1 MLCCLLL
8 CLPQAANSQTTT
20 NPDDGPD
27 VSLETDGIITNGLC
41 NAASNSHVNILT
53 GDNHNWGAGDV
64 LQFGAC
70 NDTFAIAIGINA
82 ALAEAGSGISLD
94 KVHYKWQW
102 INGCFNVT
110 KPDGTTIYC
119 DQDIENRLDENF
131 KPTGEF
137 ADQFDDLKV
146 VVTITDSSGDL
157 VETRTYDYDTWF
169 HWHEENAHSDNEVQ
183 EGNSIWQVT
192 EDVIELFNHSTG
204 SGTIYS
210 PEQLGNLTF
219 VVTSSDNGN
228 WDGYYGP
235 VVKGGDAWFTYR
247 ANPCELDTLFNPSC
261 PGYAEAYAT
270 YLYNTNCTA
279 SPLYD
284 IGCPGYATA
293 YHNQQCTN
301 DPLYDSSCSGYATAY
316 YNQQCSANA
325 LYDSGCPGYESAL
338 YDQSCTADP
347 LYDSGCPE
355 YATAYYNQQCTAD
368 ALYDSGCPGYETA
381 YFNQQCTA
389 DATYDAGCPGYE
401 NAYLYKQCKIDVFY
415 SPSCEGYDAAY
426 LSQQCAIDDLYDK
439 ECPNYASAYLD
450 QQCTYDS
457 LYDIQCPM
465 YQVALFNQ
473 QCELDPQ
480 SDISCPDYKTI
491 TDAPDIADPVAD
503 LIKPPAVTVEII
515 PDMMPEMV
523 ELPIINIPLPPVI
536 PLMERPVME
545 PEITMESLD
554 IEIAQMEIELNETR
568 PEEPIKEVGPE
579 PEPDTTDTS
588 GEGDSGSEPEPEPKP
603 DTTESEENNGSE
615 PEPDGESE
623 EPPVDEPSE
632 SEDNDGEEKDAGED
646 TSTEGDDETD
656 EKEKPVEDEKDDETD
671 EKETDDKDKESEDE
685 GEVKSTTETDDKP
698 VKKEKPKPEPTEK
711 EKKDSRTKKIKQLI
725 ASKIATLKAEIGDA
739 KTIEEQMAKQSQL
752 VALIAFVPNFDYT
765 EMEVPKTFMYPPK
778 PTIDHQFSR
787 FFLNDPT
794 FGAMEDLQYP
804 SLRQ

>member
-94 KVHYKWQW
+94 KVHYRWQW

-183 EGNSIWQVT
+183 EGESIWQVT

-284 IGCPGYATA
+284 IGCPGYALA
-293 YHNQQCTN
+293 F
-301 DPLYDSSCSGYATAY
+301 
-316 YNQQCSANA
+316 YNQQC
-325 LYDSGCPGYESAL
+325 
-338 YDQSCTADP
+338 QI
-347 LYDSGCPE
+347 
-355 YATAYYNQQCTAD
+355 
-368 ALYDSGCPGYETA
+368 
-381 YFNQQCTA
+381 

-523 ELPIINIPLPPVI
+523 EVPIINIPLPPVI

-588 GEGDSGSEPEPEPKP
+588 GEGDSGSEPGPEPEP

-765 EMEVPKTFMYPPK
+765 EMEVPKTFMYPPT

>member
-94 KVHYKWQW
+94 KVHYRWQW

-183 EGNSIWQVT
+183 EGESIWQVT

-284 IGCPGYATA
+284 IGCPGYALA
-293 YHNQQCTN
+293 F
-301 DPLYDSSCSGYATAY
+301 
-316 YNQQCSANA
+316 YNQQC
-325 LYDSGCPGYESAL
+325 
-338 YDQSCTADP
+338 QI
-347 LYDSGCPE
+347 
-355 YATAYYNQQCTAD
+355 
-368 ALYDSGCPGYETA
+368 
-381 YFNQQCTA
+381 

-401 NAYLYKQCKIDVFY
+401 NAYLYKQCKLDVFY

-523 ELPIINIPLPPVI
+523 EVPIINIPLPPVI

-588 GEGDSGSEPEPEPKP
+588 GEGDSGSEPGPEPEP

-765 EMEVPKTFMYPPK
+765 EMEVPKTFMYPPT

>member
-1 MLCCLLL
+1 MFKRDSGNRINLLSAVLCCLLL

-94 KVHYKWQW
+94 KVHYRWQW

-183 EGNSIWQVT
+183 EGESIWQVT

-284 IGCPGYATA
+284 IGCPGYALA
-293 YHNQQCTN
+293 F
-301 DPLYDSSCSGYATAY
+301 
-316 YNQQCSANA
+316 YNQQC
-325 LYDSGCPGYESAL
+325 
-338 YDQSCTADP
+338 QI
-347 LYDSGCPE
+347 
-355 YATAYYNQQCTAD
+355 
-368 ALYDSGCPGYETA
+368 
-381 YFNQQCTA
+381 

-401 NAYLYKQCKIDVFY
+401 NAYLYKQCKLDVFY

-523 ELPIINIPLPPVI
+523 EVPIINIPLPPVI

-588 GEGDSGSEPEPEPKP
+588 GEGDSGSEPGPEPEP

-765 EMEVPKTFMYPPK
+765 EMEVPKTFMYPPT

>member
-94 KVHYKWQW
+94 KVHYRWQW

-284 IGCPGYATA
+284 IGCPGYALA
-293 YHNQQCTN
+293 F
-301 DPLYDSSCSGYATAY
+301 
-316 YNQQCSANA
+316 YNQQC
-325 LYDSGCPGYESAL
+325 
-338 YDQSCTADP
+338 QI
-347 LYDSGCPE
+347 
-355 YATAYYNQQCTAD
+355 
-368 ALYDSGCPGYETA
+368 
-381 YFNQQCTA
+381 

-401 NAYLYKQCKIDVFY
+401 NAYLYKQCKLDVFY

-523 ELPIINIPLPPVI
+523 EVPIINIPLPPVI

-588 GEGDSGSEPEPEPKP
+588 GEGDSGSEPGPEPEP

-656 EKEKPVEDEKDDETD
+656 EKEKPVEDEKDDKAD

-765 EMEVPKTFMYPPK
+765 EMEVPKTFMYPPT

>member
-53 GDNHNWGAGDV
+53 GESHGWGSGDV

-94 KVHYKWQW
+94 KVHYRWQW

-146 VVTITDSSGDL
+146 VVTITDSSGNL

-284 IGCPGYATA
+284 IGCPGYALA
-293 YHNQQCTN
+293 F
-301 DPLYDSSCSGYATAY
+301 
-316 YNQQCSANA
+316 YNQQC
-325 LYDSGCPGYESAL
+325 
-338 YDQSCTADP
+338 QI
-347 LYDSGCPE
+347 
-355 YATAYYNQQCTAD
+355 
-368 ALYDSGCPGYETA
+368 
-381 YFNQQCTA
+381 

-523 ELPIINIPLPPVI
+523 EVPIINIPLPPVV

-568 PEEPIKEVGPE
+568 PEEPIKEVDPGPE

-588 GEGDSGSEPEPEPKP
+588 GGGESGSEPEPEPNP

-656 EKEKPVEDEKDDETD
+656 EKEKPVEDDKDDKAD

>member
-53 GDNHNWGAGDV
+53 GENHNWGSGDV

-119 DQDIENRLDENF
+119 DADIENRLDENF

-270 YLYNTNCTA
+270 YLYNTSCTA

-284 IGCPGYATA
+284 IGCPGYALA
-293 YHNQQCTN
+293 F
-301 DPLYDSSCSGYATAY
+301 
-316 YNQQCSANA
+316 YNQQC
-325 LYDSGCPGYESAL
+325 
-338 YDQSCTADP
+338 QI
-347 LYDSGCPE
+347 
-355 YATAYYNQQCTAD
+355 
-368 ALYDSGCPGYETA
+368 
-381 YFNQQCTA
+381 

-401 NAYLYKQCKIDVFY
+401 NAYLDKQCKLDVFY
-415 SPSCEGYDAAY
+415 SPSCD
-426 LSQQCAIDDLYDK
+426 
-439 ECPNYASAYLD
+439 
-450 QQCTYDS
+450 
-457 LYDIQCPM
+457 
-465 YQVALFNQ
+465 
-473 QCELDPQ
+473 
-480 SDISCPDYKTI
+480 
-491 TDAPDIADPVAD
+491 
-503 LIKPPAVTVEII
+503 
-515 PDMMPEMV
+515 
-523 ELPIINIPLPPVI
+523 
-536 PLMERPVME
+536 
-545 PEITMESLD
+545 
-554 IEIAQMEIELNETR
+554 
-568 PEEPIKEVGPE
+568 
-579 PEPDTTDTS
+579 
-588 GEGDSGSEPEPEPKP
+588 
-603 DTTESEENNGSE
+603 
-615 PEPDGESE
+615 
-623 EPPVDEPSE
+623 
-632 SEDNDGEEKDAGED
+632 
-646 TSTEGDDETD
+646 
-656 EKEKPVEDEKDDETD
+656 
-671 EKETDDKDKESEDE
+671 
-685 GEVKSTTETDDKP
+685 
-698 VKKEKPKPEPTEK
+698 
-711 EKKDSRTKKIKQLI
+711 
-725 ASKIATLKAEIGDA
+725 
-739 KTIEEQMAKQSQL
+739 
-752 VALIAFVPNFDYT
+752 
-765 EMEVPKTFMYPPK
+765 
-778 PTIDHQFSR
+778 
-787 FFLNDPT
+787 
-794 FGAMEDLQYP
+794 
-804 SLRQ
+804 

>member
-1 MLCCLLL
+1 
-8 CLPQAANSQTTT
+8 LPSAANSQTTT
-20 NPDDGPD
+20 NPDTTPD
-27 VSLETDGIITNGLC
+27 VSFETDGIITNGLC
-41 NAASNSHVNILT
+41 HADTNSHVNILT
-53 GDNHNWGAGDV
+53 GDVHNWGAGDV

-110 KPDGTTIYC
+110 KPDGSIIYC
-119 DQDIENRLDENF
+119 DTDIGTRLDENF
-131 KPTGEF
+131 KPTGEY

-146 VVTITDSSGDL
+146 VVTITDASGGL

-183 EGNSIWQVT
+183 EGNSIWQIT

-210 PEQLGNLTF
+210 PSQLGNLTF

-228 WDGYYGP
+228 QDGYYGP

-247 ANPCELDTLFNPSC
+247 ANPCDLDTLYNPSC
-261 PGYAEAYAT
+261 PGYAQAYAT
-270 YLYNTNCTA
+270 YLYNQNCTA

-284 IGCPGYATA
+284 IGCPGYALA
-293 YHNQQCTN
+293 F
-301 DPLYDSSCSGYATAY
+301 
-316 YNQQCSANA
+316 YNQQCQI
-325 LYDSGCPGYESAL
+325 DS
-338 YDQSCTADP
+338 
-347 LYDSGCPE
+347 
-355 YATAYYNQQCTAD
+355 
-368 ALYDSGCPGYETA
+368 
-381 YFNQQCTA
+381 
-389 DATYDAGCPGYE
+389 TYDAGCPGYE
-401 NAYLYKQCKIDVFY
+401 NAYLYKQCKIDIFY
-415 SPSCEGYDAAY
+415 SSSCEGYDAAY

-439 ECPNYASAYLD
+439 QCPNYMAAYLD

-480 SDISCPDYKTI
+480 SDISCPDYKTL
-491 TDAPDIADPVAD
+491 TAAPDIADPVAD

-515 PDMMPEMV
+515 PDMMPEMI

-536 PLMERPVME
+536 PLMERPIME

-554 IEIAQMEIELNETR
+554 MEIAQMEIELNETR
-568 PEEPIKEVGPE
+568 PEEPIKEVDPGPE
-579 PEPDTTDTS
+579 PEPDNNDTS
-588 GEGDSGSEPEPEPKP
+588 GGGESGSEPEPEPKS
-603 DTTESEENNGSE
+603 DTTEQEEDNGSE
-615 PEPDGESE
+615 PEPDAESE
-623 EPPVDEPSE
+623 EPPADEPGE
-632 SEDNDGEEKDAGED
+632 SEDDDGEEKDTGED
-646 TSTEGDDETD
+646 TSPEGDDETD
-656 EKEKPVEDEKDDETD
+656 EKEKPVEDDKDEETD
-671 EKETDDKDKESEDE
+671 EKETDDKDEESEDE
-685 GEVKSTTETDDKP
+685 GEVKSTAETDDKP

-752 VALIAFVPNFDYT
+752 VALIAFVPNFDYA